1 MAVDAVGTGAD
12 GATNRAIGIGATV
25 FRMGVLTMPGPP
37 AGAIPIKIGARNRL
51 GEVGVTNRS
60 ERRVL
65 SCSPT
70 ILSGA
75 LRRPQL
81 TVPSRR

>member
-25 FRMGVLTMPGPP
+25 FRMGVLTMAGPQV
-37 AGAIPIKIGARNRL
+37 GAIPTQIGERNRL

-60 ERRVL
+60 ERRVP

-70 ILSGA
+70 IPSGA
-75 LRRPQL
+75 L
-81 TVPSRR
+81 

>member
-1 MAVDAVGTGAD
+1 MAADAVGTGTA
-12 GATNRAIGIGATV
+12 GATNRAIGTGATV
-25 FRMGVLTMPGPP
+25 FRTEAPTKLGLQV
-37 AGAIPIKIGARNRL
+37 GATPTKMGARNRL
-51 GEVGVTNRS
+51 GEVGVNNRS

-75 LRRPQL
+75 L
-81 TVPSRR
+81 